1 MKDKV
6 KTDPT
11 QKDARMP
18 QEVALK
24 AGLYLV
30 PTPIGNLRDMTF
42 RALDTLAGIDLIVC
56 EDTRVTGKLMKAF
69 GLKKPMR
76 VYNDHS
82 SERDREHIVKVI
94 AEGESVAL
102 LSDAGTPMI
111 SDPGYKLVRQVIA
124 EGHGVTALPGANAV
138 LPALQLSGLPTDA
151 FSFIGFLPARSGP
164 RKVLLEKWRER
175 PGTLIC
181 YETGPRLEESLKDIK
196 KVLGDRPAAIARE
209 LTKLYEEVRRGRLS
223 ALIEEVVKDGPPKG
237 EIVLIIGENKNSEDG
252 PVSETIEAQLLDALR
267 TLSVRDAAEMVA
279 GATGK
284 SKKAIYMLA
293 LKLSGKV

>member
-1 MKDKV
+1 MKS
-6 KTDPT
+6 DPT
-11 QKDARMP
+11 QKDARTP
-18 QEVALK
+18 QEVSLK
-24 AGLYLV
+24 PGLYLV

-42 RALDTLAGIDLIVC
+42 RALDILAGIDLIIC
-56 EDTRVTGKLMKAF
+56 EDTRVTGKLMKVF

-82 SERDREHIVKVI
+82 TEKDRDHVLKVI

-102 LSDAGTPMI
+102 VSDAGTPMI
-111 SDPGYKLVRQVIA
+111 SDPGYKLVRHVIA
-124 EGHGVTALPGANAV
+124 EGYDVTALPGANAV

-175 PGTLIC
+175 PGTLVC

-209 LTKLYEEVRRGRLS
+209 LTKLYEEVRRGKLS
-223 ALIEEVVKDGPPKG
+223 VLIEAIEKDGPPKG
-237 EIVLIIGENKNSEDG
+237 EIVLVIGENKNEEG
-252 PVSETIEAQLLDALR
+252 PAAETIEAQLIDALR

-284 SKKAIYMLA
+284 SKKGIYMLA